1 VHERGIARDIIRLGS
16 RSKNEI
22 IKQYNLDELERIG
35 NLDAPNSI
43 AINKLYRELKLLE
56 DVRQIS
62 LRRPP
67 MS

>member
-1 VHERGIARDIIRLGS
+1 MHERGIARDIIRLGS